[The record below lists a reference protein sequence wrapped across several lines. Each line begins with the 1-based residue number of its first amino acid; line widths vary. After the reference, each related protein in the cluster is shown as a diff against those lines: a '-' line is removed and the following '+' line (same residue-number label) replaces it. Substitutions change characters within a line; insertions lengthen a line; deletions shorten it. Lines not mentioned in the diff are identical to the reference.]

1 MNKKI
6 FAMCTVCVLGLGLS
20 ACSKEPQQANPPVND
35 NTPQETAPA
44 EAAKNGDDLI
54 REPVPQVA
62 APEPQPAL
70 AEIPMSKG
78 TLALQSVKVIGKIL
92 TVKVMAQPNPAPNG
106 KTEFMSTSINLEQ
119 TNYID
124 DDSAK
129 KVGLLQ
135 DDAGVWMAAPL
146 NATDKAISKASYD
159 PILLTFKFPAPP
171 ESTKTISINLG
182 NAGSFDGIPV
192 ER

>member
-1 MNKKI
+1 MNKNI
-6 FAMCTVCVLGLGLS
+6 FAMCALCMLGLGLS
-20 ACSKEPQQANPPVND
+20 ACSKEPQQANPPAND
-35 NTPQETAPA
+35 NTPQEMAPA
-44 EAAKNGDDLI
+44 ETAKNGDDLI
-54 REPVPQVA
+54 REPAPQVE
-62 APEPQPAL
+62 APAPQPTL

-78 TLALQSVKVIGKIL
+78 TLGLQSVKVIGKIL
-92 TVKVMAQPNPAPNG
+92 TVKVIAQPNPAPNG
-106 KTEFMSTSINLEQ
+106 NTEFMSTSINLEQ

-124 DDSAK
+124 DDTAK

-135 DDAGVWMAAPL
+135 DDAGIWMAAPL
-146 NATDKAISKASYD
+146 NATNKAIQKASYE

>member
-6 FAMCTVCVLGLGLS
+6 FAISTLFMLGLGLS

-35 NTPQETAPA
+35 NTPQETAPT

-54 REPVPQVA
+54 REPAPQVV
-62 APEPQPAL
+62 APASQPAL

-106 KTEFMSTSINLEQ
+106 KTEFMSTSINLSQ

-124 DDSAK
+124 DDTAK

>member
-20 ACSKEPQQANPPVND
+20 ACSKEPQQATPSAHD

-44 EAAKNGDDLI
+44 EAAKNENDLI
-54 REPVPQVA
+54 REPA
-62 APEPQPAL
+62 PQPAL
-70 AEIPMSKG
+70 AEMPMSKG
-78 TLALQSVKVIGKIL
+78 TLALQSVKVTGKIL

-106 KTEFMSTSINLEQ
+106 KTEFMSTSINLSQ

-124 DDSAK
+124 DDTAK

-171 ESTKTISINLG
+171 ESTKTVSINLG